1 MSYDLRMI
9 DDSNRK
15 AEIVKF
21 YNSALHESTKPRR
34 TKKRITVAEVRRD
47 TFKKVCQRL
56 LPITLV
62 AGIAIGGLGFSTVNN
77 IKSSWDSN
85 SYLSE
90 QVTDFRKDFINPNTH
105 RTEDN
110 QRYWYDYYE
119 ISRGIENAVNQDEAI
134 FYCYLNIGSL
144 QTGRVIDYV
153 GYDTF
158 MGYIQSKGFDT
169 LEDYE
174 DFMKKEV
181 SLRNEIDDEKKEL
194 NKMMNEHSIT
204 YDYENKSIGGK

>member
-1 MSYDLRMI
+1 MSDYLPNI
-9 DDSNRK
+9 NRNYNRG
-15 AEIVKF
+15 ELVEF
-21 YNSALHESTKPRR
+21 YNDSLQESIKPRR
-34 TKKRITVAEVRRD
+34 TRKRMTVAEVRRD

-56 LPITLV
+56 LPITLA
-62 AGIAIGGLGFSTVNN
+62 AGIAIGGAGFSTVNK
-77 IKSSWDSN
+77 IASSWDSN

-90 QVTDFRKDFINPNTH
+90 QVTDFRTDFINPNIH

-110 QRYWYDYYE
+110 KGYWYDYYE
-119 ISRGIENAVNQDEAI
+119 ISRGIENAINQDEAI
-134 FYCYLNIGSL
+134 FYCYMNIGSL

-169 LEDYE
+169 LEEYE
-174 DFMKKEV
+174 EFMRKEV
-181 SLRNEIDDEKKEL
+181 SLRNEVDKDKKEL
-194 NKMMNEHSIT
+194 YDMMNEHSIT

>member
-1 MSYDLRMI
+1 MSDYLPDI
-9 DDSNRK
+9 DRNYGRT
-15 AEIVKF
+15 EIVEFHK
-21 YNSALHESTKPRR
+21 SALQESTKPRR

-56 LPITLV
+56 LPLTLA

-77 IKSSWDSN
+77 IKSSWVTN

-90 QVTDFRKDFINPNTH
+90 QVTDFRNNYINPNTH
-105 RTEDN
+105 RTIDN
-110 QRYWYDYYE
+110 KKYWYDYYE

-169 LEDYE
+169 LDDYE
-174 DFMKKEV
+174 EFMKKEI
-181 SLRNEIDDEKKEL
+181 SLRNEVNKDKKEL
-194 NKMMNEHSIT
+194 KEMMNEHGIT